1 MRRFKGVS
9 LLVATAFATVL
20 LALPAAAA
28 DTNTTFSVNGGQLSI
43 TVPASKTLS
52 SVTTGGQTA
61 SSNLGTVTVTD
72 ERGANNG
79 SWTASV
85 GSTNFTTGGATP
97 AETVPN
103 ANVSYWSGTATSTT
117 GSATFTP
124 GQSTPPSAVT
134 LQFQRTAFSASNV
147 VGNNTANW
155 DPNLSVATSSSN
167 VAGTYSGT
175 ISHSVA

>member
-1 MRRFKGVS
+1 MSVGAETTCRGRHRCPPRKGSQMRRFKGVS

-79 SWTASV
+79 SWGPA
-85 GSTNFTTGGATP
+85 GGGAQITP
-97 AETVPN
+97 RGGP
-103 ANVSYWSGTATSTT
+103 
-117 GSATFTP
+117 
-124 GQSTPPSAVT
+124 
-134 LQFQRTAFSASNV
+134 
-147 VGNNTANW
+147 
-155 DPNLSVATSSSN
+155 
-167 VAGTYSGT
+167 
-175 ISHSVA
+175 